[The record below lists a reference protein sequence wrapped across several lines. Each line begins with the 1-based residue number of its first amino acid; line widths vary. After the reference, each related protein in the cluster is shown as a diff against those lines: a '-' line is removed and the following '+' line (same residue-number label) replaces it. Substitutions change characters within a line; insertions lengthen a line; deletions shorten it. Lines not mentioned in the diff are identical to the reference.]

1 MSTIAISVA
10 ESVAGTKFL
19 ENKKTNMKMGT
30 LKLVLPIVTI
40 TVQANSALNA

>member
-1 MSTIAISVA
+1 MFATFVA

-19 ENKKTNMKMGT
+19 ENKRTSMKMST
-30 LKLVLPIVTI
+30 LKLLVPIVAI